1 MYQPVLD
8 NLALQAVLS
17 RSEPNCAVLSRTAI
31 TTPNQTNRQ
40 VSTMKNLQ
48 MPGVICKGRSEVG
61 ASTDKDIMDTL
72 SSKNANIT
80 TARHYFS
87 TPFETLR
94 LSNVQRL
101 CLRVRHSLREG
112 SSSLMS
118 RIPSQAPSPTTETGS
133 AQTTV
138 NNDRS
143 AFSTNNTGKLRRKPA
158 LPGWLR
164 CLPFAL

>member
-1 MYQPVLD
+1 
-8 NLALQAVLS
+8 
-17 RSEPNCAVLSRTAI
+17 
-31 TTPNQTNRQ
+31 
-40 VSTMKNLQ
+40 
-48 MPGVICKGRSEVG
+48 MPGVICKSRSEVG
-61 ASTDKDIMDTL
+61 ASTDKENMDRL

-118 RIPSQAPSPTTETGS
+118 RIPSQTPSPTTETAL

-143 AFSTNNTGKLRRKPA
+143 AVSTNKIATGKLGRKPA

-164 CLPFAL
+164 CLPFALLATSTNS